1 MDTTSVKK
9 NEVRDP
15 LRLKIDAHVIQQL
28 GAELIS
34 GPDIA
39 LLELVKNSHDAD
51 ASFCHIEINTNYVEK
66 IGGKTYKGKITIQ
79 DNGHGMSRDV
89 INKSWLTVSYSEK
102 RAAKLNKTLTNK
114 YKRTFTGDKGLGRL
128 GSMQLGDMCR
138 ITTHA
143 SPNVEGICVSF
154 DWSDFKQGLTLD
166 SIAVTEFSIP
176 PRKTTGTKLEIIGLK
191 DIDTWEH
198 NLSISKMTTKLSS
211 MISPHG
217 QISKFKTYFTHNGTP
232 YSMQAISDDLLK
244 QHSSIFQFDFD
255 EENITVQ
262 GNFNYKFFR
271 PNNELLGPYNSYIAR
286 DKGEELRAFL
296 TKNKKLATKGLKLN
310 LDKSDRY
317 NVSTLM
323 TLNVKDIKYDRG
335 FFFSNPGAFS
345 GKIFNFILNKENLD
359 LRELSLQ
366 EVRES
371 IKNITG
377 GVSVYRDGFKIGSD
391 KDDWLGLLK
400 EKTSGA
406 GSYSLRPANVTGYLN
421 LTWERNSALKEKSDR
436 ESFVDNSEYRTFYK
450 LATEIISLINTTLNE
465 LRRASLE
472 FLKMKRNEDAGKPKS
487 YSAKEAS
494 SEIQGIT
501 RKASATKPKL
511 KKSIDKLTAEI
522 ESTEVEIG
530 KVKSGYQSSLFEE
543 PGLKD
548 KLDSLE
554 KKIIAI
560 QKESKEHMTKYLY
573 FTQELESLS
582 LSADNII
589 SEISSYERQIKNFY
603 DHVAIGLSAQS
614 LAHEINS
621 QNRNITLHLNQAKER
636 ISSLGIKDTLL
647 IKYLNSV
654 KSDSESLSGAI
665 SSLHPL
671 IRTQRETIET
681 INLSNY
687 VLDYVKLRED
697 YFGGKNI
704 CIVIEVSNKEY
715 DVKFNRGKLFQIIDN
730 IVRNS
735 EYWLENHQK
744 FYPHDPYE
752 LHFYVDGPIVTI
764 WDTARG
770 VRPEIE
776 NTLFDMF
783 ASDKEHGQGL
793 GLYITTSLLAERKCS
808 IKLLDERNKFDRR
821 YKFELNFVEAAV

>member
-1 MDTTSVKK
+1 MTTTSEQEKT
-9 NEVRDP
+9 DP

-51 ASFCHIEINTNYVEK
+51 ASFCHIEINTNYIEK
-66 IGGKTYKGKITIQ
+66 IGERTYKGKITIQ
-79 DNGHGMSRDV
+79 DNGHGMTRDV

-128 GSMQLGDMCR
+128 GSMQLGDLCR

-143 SPNVEGICVSF
+143 LPSEEGICVSF

-166 SIAVTEFSIP
+166 SISVTEFNIP
-176 PRKTTGTKLEIIGLK
+176 PRKATGTMLEIIGLK

-244 QHSSIFQFDFD
+244 QHSSIFKFDFD
-255 EENITVQ
+255 EDDITVL
-262 GNFNYKFFR
+262 GSFDYKFFK
-271 PNNELLGPYNSYIAR
+271 PNSDLLGPYNSYIAR
-286 DKGEELRAFL
+286 DRGEELRAFL
-296 TKNKKLATKGLKLN
+296 VDNRKLSNKGIRLN
-310 LDKSDRY
+310 LDKSQRY
-317 NVSTLM
+317 SVSTSM

-335 FFFSNPGAFS
+335 FLFNNPGPFS
-345 GKIFNFILNKENLD
+345 GTIFNFILNKENLD
-359 LRELSLQ
+359 LTELNLQ

-377 GVSVYRDGFKIGSD
+377 GISVYRDGFKIGSD

-400 EKTSGA
+400 EKTSGS
-406 GSYSLRPANVTGYLN
+406 GSYSLRPSNVTGYLN
-421 LTWERNSALKEKSDR
+421 LTWEQNSALKEKSDR

-472 FLKMKRNEDAGKPKS
+472 FLKMKKLEGAGKPKS

-494 SEIQGIT
+494 SEIREVT
-501 RKASATKPKL
+501 RKAAAAKPKL
-511 KKSIDKLTAEI
+511 KKSIDKLNTEI
-522 ESTEVEIG
+522 TSTEIDIAKIKE
-530 KVKSGYQSSLFEE
+530 GYQTSLFEE

-548 KLDSLE
+548 KLDDLE
-554 KKIIAI
+554 KKIVEV
-560 QKESKEHMTKYLY
+560 QKESKEHMTKYLH

-614 LAHEINS
+614 LAHEINA
-621 QNRNITLHLNQAKER
+621 QNRNINLHLNKAKER
-636 ISSLGIKDTLL
+636 ISSLSVKDTLL
-647 IKYLNSV
+647 IKYLNSI

-671 IRTQRETIET
+671 IRTQRETFEK

-687 VLDYVKLRED
+687 VLDYVKLRND
-697 YFGGKNI
+697 YFTGKNI
-704 CIVIEVSNKEY
+704 HIMTKITGKEY

-735 EYWLENHQK
+735 EHWLENHQN

-752 LHFYVDGPIVTI
+752 LHFLVDGLKVTI

-793 GLYITTSLLAERKCS
+793 GLYITTSLLTERKCS